1 MNTCSRDEKDHVFAQ
16 SEMAARTLTAKS
28 RQSYAGEMISAPDSP
43 EQLSFNAAFLQALGP
58 ALDTMS
64 VPEKA
69 LGMASYMKSTM
80 PFKGV
85 PSPAVRRTVRAL
97 AKEHPFTSAQELHAT
112 VTHLWTVATYREER
126 YAAIMLTDSTL
137 GRGEPAL
144 LPFYAVVIGTGQW
157 WDYVDSIAP
166 RLCELL
172 QQHRAVMEPVLR
184 EWSIHPNFWFRRA
197 AIISQLA
204 GKSATDTQLLSEVIA
219 PNLADR
225 EFFIRKAIGWALRQ
239 HARTDPGWVRQ
250 YVAVHEEQLSP
261 LSRREALKHL

>member
-1 MNTCSRDEKDHVFAQ
+1 MTPVIF
-16 SEMAARTLTAKS
+16 
-28 RQSYAGEMISAPDSP
+28 SAEQASP
-43 EQLSFNAAFLQALGP
+43 NHAFLH
-58 ALDTMS
+58 ALDS
-64 VPEKA
+64 ALDAVAIPEKA
-69 LGMASYMKSTM
+69 AGMARYMKSSM

-85 PSPAVRRTVRAL
+85 PSPAVRKTVREL
-97 AKEHPFTSAQELHAT
+97 AKEHPFASTEELHST
-112 VTHLWTVATYREER
+112 VMELWAGASYREER
-126 YAAIMLTDSTL
+126 YAAIMLTDSKM

-144 LPFYAVVIGTGQW
+144 LPFYGVVIETGQW
-157 WDYVDSIAP
+157 WDYVDSVAP

-172 QQHRAVMEPVLR
+172 QQDRKAMDPILR
-184 EWSIHPNFWFRRA
+184 EWSTHSNFWLRRA

-204 GKSATDTQLLSEVIA
+204 AKSSTDTHLLTEVIA

-239 HARTDPGWVRQ
+239 HARTDPVWVRH